1 MKFKHALSVPVAAG
15 LLTLALSATAADAPP
30 VAPAKPVTAKN
41 APKPAAPA
49 AAAKADVSTTVSYSA
64 GLAFGESLHRA
75 GVTHEIDP
83 AAFTKGVE
91 AALAGKTMG
100 DDDKQRLS
108 KFTNDLTAGIGNRN
122 HAAAKEFL
130 AKNGKEPGVKTT
142 ASGLQYKVT
151 EAGEGASPSGTDEVT
166 VQYRGRLLDGTEFDS
181 SYKRGQP
188 ATFPLN
194 GVIKGW
200 TEGLQLMKPGAKFT
214 FWIPPE
220 LGYDMNARAPIPPG
234 ALLMFDVELVSSKAA
249 EAKAP
254 EAK

>member
-15 LLTLALSATAADAPP
+15 FLTLALAATAADTPP
-30 VAPAKPVTAKN
+30 AAGAKPAAAKT
-41 APKPAAPA
+41 APKPAAA
-49 AAAKADVSTTVSYSA
+49 APKADVSTTVSYSA

-75 GVTHEIDP
+75 GVTNEID
-83 AAFTKGVE
+83 AGAFTKGVE
-91 AALAGKTMG
+91 AALAGKAMG
-100 DDDKQRLS
+100 DEDKQRLS
-108 KFTNDLTAGIGNRN
+108 KFTSDLTANVGNRN

-130 AKNGKEPGVKTT
+130 AKNGKEAGVKTT
-142 ASGLQYKVT
+142 ASGLQYKVI

-194 GVIKGW
+194 AVIKGW

-234 ALLMFDVELVSSKAA
+234 ALLVFDVELVSAKAA

>member
-15 LLTLALSATAADAPP
+15 LLTLALSATAAETPAA
-30 VAPAKPVTAKN
+30 APAKPATAKN
-41 APKPAAPA
+41 AQKP
-49 AAAKADVSTTVSYSA
+49 AAAKADVSNTVSYSA

-75 GVTHEIDP
+75 GITNEIEP
-83 AAFTKGVE
+83 AAFTKGVQ

-100 DDDKQRLS
+100 DEDKQRLS
-108 KFTNDLTAGIGNRN
+108 KLTSDITTTIGNRN

-130 AKNGKEPGVKTT
+130 AKNGKEEGVKTT
-142 ASGLQYKVT
+142 ASGLQYKVA
-151 EAGEGASPSGTDEVT
+151 EAGAGASPSGADEVT

-188 ATFPLN
+188 ATFALN
-194 GVIKGW
+194 AVIKGW

-220 LGYDMNARAPIPPG
+220 LAYDMNARAPIPPG
-234 ALLMFDVELVSSKAA
+234 ALLVFDVELVGTKAA

>member
-15 LLTLALSATAADAPP
+15 FLTLALSATAADAPAA
-30 VAPAKPVTAKN
+30 APAKPVTAKN
-41 APKPAAPA
+41 AAKPAAAP
-49 AAAKADVSTTVSYSA
+49 KADMTTTVSYSA

-75 GVTHEIDP
+75 GITNEIEP

-91 AALAGKTMG
+91 AALAGKTVS

-108 KFTNDLTAGIGNRN
+108 KLNNDLMGAIGNRN

-130 AKNGKEPGVKTT
+130 AKNGKEAGVKTT

-234 ALLMFDVELVSSKAA
+234 ALLVFDVELVSAKAA